1 MSTAHEDLV
10 VDDDDQHYDEAGDV
24 VRASQE
30 RSHRLHSGV
39 LIHHLQVGGCN
50 LGIF

>member
-1 MSTAHEDLV
+1 MQGLEVVGPLV
-10 VDDDDQHYDEAGDV
+10 GDDQHYDEAGDV